1 MIICLKCLK
10 ICTTGCKILLTG
22 LVRFHKG
29 VLIMPKVLVTARS
42 FRKMEGNH
50 WMVLKDA
57 GYEIITPAQDQ
68 PLKEA
73 EMIPL
78 ISEVDAALVGID
90 AVTERVIAA
99 ASRLKVV
106 SKHGVGVDN
115 IDVPA
120 ATRAG
125 VIVTSTP
132 GANQVSVA
140 EMTVALILGLTRKM
154 AYHDTVV
161 KSGGWSR
168 IIGTELAGKTVGVVG
183 LGRIGKE
190 VVLRLKGFQ
199 VNFLAYDV
207 YQDKAFAA
215 EHGVGFV
222 TLDELL
228 ADSDIITLHAVLTA
242 ESKSLIGEKEL
253 ALMKSGAYFVNTA
266 RGGLVDEQA
275 LSVALMENRLAGAGL
290 DVFADEPP
298 KDSPLLKL
306 GEKVLLAPHLGA
318 QTTETVLRM
327 GRMAAENIVQVL
339 SGERPVGLVNP
350 EAYAN
355 INNRLS

>member
-1 MIICLKCLK
+1 M
-10 ICTTGCKILLTG
+10 
-22 LVRFHKG
+22 
-29 VLIMPKVLVTARS
+29 IMPKVLVSARS
-42 FRKMEGNH
+42 FRKMKGDH
-50 WMVLKDA
+50 WRVLEEA
-57 GYEIITPAQDQ
+57 GYEIVTPTQDQ

-78 ISEVDAALVGID
+78 VVDVDAALVGND

-99 ASRLKVV
+99 ASHLKVV

-115 IDVPA
+115 VDVPA

-125 VIVTSTP
+125 VVVTNTP
-132 GANQVSVA
+132 GANQVAVA
-140 EMTVALILGLTRKM
+140 ELAVALIMALTRKL

-168 IIGTELAGKTVGVVG
+168 IIGTELEGKTVGLVG

-190 VVLRLKGFQ
+190 VVLRLKGFRVQ
-199 VNFLAYDV
+199 FLAHDV
-207 YQDKAFAA
+207 YQDTLFAA
-215 EHGVGFV
+215 EHGVRFV
-222 TLDELL
+222 SLDELL
-228 ADSDIITLHAVLTA
+228 AESDIVTLHAVLTA
-242 ESKSLIGEKEL
+242 NTQSLIGEKEL
-253 ALMKSGAYFVNTA
+253 ARMKPGAYLVNTA

-275 LSVALMENRLAGAGL
+275 LSRALAENRLAGAGL

-306 GEKVLLAPHLGA
+306 GDKVLLAPHLGA

-327 GRMAAENIVQVL
+327 GWMAAENIVEVL
-339 SGERPVGLVNP
+339 RGEKPAGVVNP
-350 EAYAN
+350 EAYAVA
-355 INNRLS
+355 RTS

>member
-1 MIICLKCLK
+1 M
-10 ICTTGCKILLTG
+10 
-22 LVRFHKG
+22 
-29 VLIMPKVLVTARS
+29 IMPKVLVTARS
-42 FRKMEGNH
+42 FRKMEGDH
-50 WMVLKDA
+50 WRVLKDA
-57 GYEIITPAQDQ
+57 GYEIVTPEQDQ

-78 ISEVDAALVGID
+78 IGEVDAALVGND
-90 AVTERVIAA
+90 AVTEKVIAA
-99 ASRLKVV
+99 ATHLKVV

-115 IDVPA
+115 VDVPA

-125 VIVTSTP
+125 VIVTNTP
-132 GANQVSVA
+132 GANQVAVA
-140 EMTVALILGLTRKM
+140 EMTIALILGLTRKL

-161 KSGGWSR
+161 KSGGWNR
-168 IIGTELAGKTVGVVG
+168 IIGTELAGKTVGLVG

-199 VNFLAYDV
+199 VKFLAYDIF
-207 YQDKAFAA
+207 QDKVFAA
-215 EHGVGFV
+215 DHDVV
-222 TLDELL
+222 YVALDELL
-228 ADSDIITLHAVLTA
+228 AKSDVVTLHAVLTA
-242 ESKSLIGEKEL
+242 DTQFLISDKEL
-253 ALMKSGAYFVNTA
+253 SRMKPGAYLVNTA

-275 LSVALMENRLAGAGL
+275 LARALKENRLAGAGL

-298 KDSPLLKL
+298 KNSPLLQL
-306 GEKVLLAPHLGA
+306 GDKVLLAPHLGA

-350 EAYAN
+350 DAYATLAKD
-355 INNRLS
+355 RS